1 MRLVEPI
8 SSLLIGGSSAAVA
21 GIWVRVR
28 SGAVHTPGPSRW
40 VVLASQNTR
49 PDRLRSVVRRNPDL
63 TWVAWC
69 LMEDPERA
77 SIPALRVR
85 QWLDVWEDVKFDPS
99 AHRRRPSEHFY
110 IASIKASQ
118 LRALCD
124 IHRRS
129 STHKGSRK
137 SDLGVQRRHNEARSA
152 EIAEFVR
159 HGFPWSAISES
170 NRRSGDFD
178 DLKKPGWLPTA
189 IVVNI
194 LLPEDVREGGS
205 VAPQDIVGVRDE
217 NELSRLVLP
226 SGISPSWAP
235 KRTAPIE
242 VIDGQH
248 RLWAFDDSE
257 DPDFE
262 LPVVLFHG
270 LDISWQAYLF
280 YVINIKPAKINTS
293 LGFDLYPLLR
303 TEDWLEHAGGPTI
316 YRESRAQELTEAL
329 WSYPESPW
337 YRRIAMLG
345 DGGRRFVT
353 QAAWI
358 RSLLATFVKKWE
370 STRVPVGG
378 LYGAPAGEDKA
389 VLPWTRSQQSAF
401 LIAAWSYVRDAIKA
415 TNEEWAEALRQ
426 DSADTDVDLAFEG
439 NTTLPNTDQGV
450 RAILAIYNDLCFVR
464 ADELGLK
471 KWPAGDFSEGTS
483 EIGIRDSLQS
493 LKQITA
499 IDEFLQAVA
508 RGLATYD
515 WRTYGSETLTSAQKS
530 EKARFR
536 GSTGY
541 RELRED
547 VLRHLVSTSETDV
560 AESAQLVLDL
570 LGWD

>member
-1 MRLVEPI
+1 
-8 SSLLIGGSSAAVA
+8 
-21 GIWVRVR
+21 
-28 SGAVHTPGPSRW
+28 
-40 VVLASQNTR
+40 
-49 PDRLRSVVRRNPDL
+49 
-63 TWVAWC
+63 
-69 LMEDPERA
+69 MEDSGRA

-85 QWLDVWEDVKFDPS
+85 QWLDAWEDVKFDS
-99 AHRRRPSEHFY
+99 DAHRRRPSEHFY

-129 STHKGSRK
+129 SARKGSRK
-137 SDLGVQRRHNEARSA
+137 SDLGVQRRHNEARST
-152 EIAEFVR
+152 EIAEFVK

-189 IVVNI
+189 IVVNV
-194 LLPEDVREGGS
+194 LLPDDVREDGA
-205 VAPQDIVGVRDE
+205 VAPQDLVKVRE
-217 NELSRLVLP
+217 EGEISRLELP
-226 SGISPSWAP
+226 SGVSASWAP
-235 KRTAPIE
+235 KQTAPIE

-248 RLWAFDDSE
+248 RLWAFDDS
-257 DPDFE
+257 DNHDFE

-337 YRRIAMLG
+337 HRRIDMLG

-378 LYGAPAGEDKA
+378 LFGAPAGEDKA

-401 LIAAWSYVRDAIKA
+401 LIAAWSYLRDAIKD
-415 TNEEWAEALRQ
+415 TREEWAEALREDQ
-426 DSADTDVDLAFEG
+426 LDLDSDPAFEG
-439 NTTLPNTDQGV
+439 STTLPNTDQGV
-450 RAILAIYNDLCFVR
+450 RAILAVYNDLCFVR
-464 ADELGLK
+464 ADELKLK
-471 KWPAGDFSEGTS
+471 AWPAGDFSEGTS
-483 EIGIRDSLQS
+483 EIGIRESLQS
-493 LKQITA
+493 LKQQSA
-499 IDEFLQAVA
+499 IDQFLQGLAN
-508 RGLATYD
+508 GLATYD
-515 WRTYGSETLTSAQKS
+515 WRTYGSDSLTSAQKS

-547 VLRHLVSTSETDV
+547 VLRHLIVNADTDV
-560 AESAQLVLDL
+560 AESAEQVIQL